1 MIAHDVYGPIPPV
14 TLRIS
19 VIHAGDS
26 FTLDLPPDRLGG
38 TIRAF
43 EDHYGG
49 PMLADRCMAVA
60 AGGGW

>member
-1 MIAHDVYGPIPPV
+1 MIAHDVYRPIPPV

-43 EDHYGG
+43 ECQATSQKG
-49 PMLADRCMAVA
+49 PLAT
-60 AGGGW
+60 

>member
-43 EDHYGG
+43 ECPGDITEG
-49 PMLADRCMAVA
+49 PSSDMKRFGAF
-60 AGGGW
+60 